1 MDNLR
6 MNIDG
11 TYTINIDV
19 VDLDNIVQQRLVE
32 AARIIEFH
40 LDPEDVEVWEALM
53 VVIPYFSNPDQK
65 QDLENWNAPAE
76 WINVVMRKDA

>member
-11 TYTINIDV
+11 TYTININV

-32 AARIIEFH
+32 AARIIEEVGTV
-40 LDPEDVEVWEALM
+40 EDIPIWDALM
-53 VVIPYFSNPDQK
+53 VIIPYFSSLDQK
-65 QDLENWNAPAE
+65 ADLENWNTNPSWVE
-76 WINVVMRKDA
+76 IVHRYG